1 MKISKLT
8 PSLEVSNIRE
18 TSSFYEKHLSF
29 QIVMAVPK
37 SQDRIDQE
45 FLPDTEYVY
54 VMMKKDTIE
63 IFFQRTDTFK
73 EDVVFAQDLP
83 IGASI
88 SIYMDIVG
96 IKQFHKELVSKNLE
110 ITDLKTTWYGMQE
123 FYLKDLNGYILGF
136 AEKAE
141 ES

>member
-8 PSLEVSNIRE
+8 PNLEVSDIRE
-18 TSSFYEKHLSF
+18 TASFYEKHLAF
-29 QIVMAVPK
+29 QVVMAVPK

-73 EDVVFAQDLP
+73 EDVVFAQGLP
-83 IGASI
+83 IGASM
-88 SIYMDIVG
+88 SIYLDIIG
-96 IKQFHKELVSKNLE
+96 IEDFYKELKSKNLE

-123 FYLKDLNGYILGF
+123 FYMKDLNGYILGF
-136 AEKAE
+136 AEKAT